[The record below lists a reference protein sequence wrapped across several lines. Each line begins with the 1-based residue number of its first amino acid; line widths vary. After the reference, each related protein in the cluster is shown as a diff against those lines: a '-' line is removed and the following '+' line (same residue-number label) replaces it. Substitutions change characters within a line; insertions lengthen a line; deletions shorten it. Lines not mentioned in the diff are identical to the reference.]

1 MASSAGRGFNSHHLH
16 QNYIRKFL
24 LITTINL
31 LLIINLFLLPTIR
44 IENNF
49 IVKNQ
54 KSIIIIFLGG
64 GNAKLY
70 QFEILSIHLLQNDYT
85 ILKKDFPFISNEE
98 KYYQEFRNVL
108 ENIEKN
114 KKIIIVAHSAGA
126 NIALSD
132 EKNTKILMGM
142 NFEYLPE
149 NSTVINGIFDEIHP
163 PWETLKITKKNY
175 NLIWANH
182 ISELINP
189 QSLKDSKI
197 VAFNK
202 TTETKIILYI
212 LLQTFL
218 IFFIIF
224 YFYKHQKM
232 IDFFI
237 FLLTL
242 LITSVFSLNMKKDIF
257 IHFYAEKID
266 LLISLVLIGI
276 ILKRT
281 NINITN
287 FISFLIIFLVSR
299 YITSLIFSLPFFMNI
314 NKFQN
319 VDINSYSILT
329 GTFYLIIGNIY
340 FVFLNSFNTT
350 FSVIFLIL
358 LLTLISLHK
367 DIILKKMEEYYKI
380 FKENENRVFLLLS
393 SGFIVA
399 FILNFLSYYYND
411 FFISDLSR
419 MIQFLGKEL
428 GTILISL
435 LIGRQTIKKC

>member
-1 MASSAGRGFNSHHLH
+1 MGSTPTTSTKIIIS
-16 QNYIRKFL
+16 KFL
-24 LITTINL
+24 LPISIS
-31 LLIINLFLLPTIR
+31 LLIIINTLLLPKIR
-44 IENNF
+44 IVKDF
-49 IVKNQ
+49 IIKQ
-54 KSIIIIFLGG
+54 KESIIVIFLGG

-70 QFEILSIHLLQNDYT
+70 QFEILSIYLLQNDYT
-85 ILKKDFPFISNEE
+85 ILKKDFPFISDEK

-114 KKIIIVAHSAGA
+114 KEIIIVAHSAGA

-189 QSLKDSKI
+189 QSLKETKI
-197 VAFNK
+197 VDFNK

-218 IFFIIF
+218 IFFIMF

-242 LITSVFSLNMKKDIF
+242 LITSVFSLNMKEDTF

-266 LLISLVLIGI
+266 LFISLVLIGI
-276 ILKRT
+276 ILKQT

-287 FISFLIIFLVSR
+287 FVSFIVILFVSR
-299 YITSLIFSLPFFMNI
+299 YITSLIFSLPFFINI
-314 NKFQN
+314 NKFPN
-319 VDINSYSILT
+319 TDINLYIILT
-329 GTFYLIIGNIY
+329 GSFYIIVGNIY
-340 FVFLNSFNTT
+340 FVFLNGFNTT

-358 LLTLISLHK
+358 LLILIFLHK
-367 DIILKKMEEYYKI
+367 DIILKKAEEYYKI
-380 FKENENRVFLLLS
+380 FKENENKILFLLS

-411 FFISDLSR
+411 FFISDISR
-419 MIQFLGKEL
+419 MIQFLGKEF
-428 GTILISL
+428 GAILIFL
-435 LIGRQTIKKC
+435 LIGRQIVKKY